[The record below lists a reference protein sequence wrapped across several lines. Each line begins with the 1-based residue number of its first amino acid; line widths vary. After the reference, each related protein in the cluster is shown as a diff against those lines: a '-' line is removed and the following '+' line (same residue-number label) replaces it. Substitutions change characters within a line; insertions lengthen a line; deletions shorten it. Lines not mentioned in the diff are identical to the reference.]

1 MKANRE
7 SKKKCSVYLF
17 NVPIYY
23 NSNDYYIFI
32 HLWLVVMVTYVV
44 VIKVTNYMTYCY
56 KIELGIRLNKL
67 L

>member
-56 KIELGIRLNKL
+56 
-67 L
+67 